1 MGADFS
7 KDLAQVTSD
16 EESAVAQYEQQTKE
30 NDIEKTTKDQAVK
43 YKTKESKSLDQYVAE
58 LSTDR
63 SGVREELDAV
73 LEYLAK
79 IEDRCIAKAETYAER
94 KRRHEAEI
102 AGLKEALNILESE
115 TALLQ
120 SSRKRSH
127 FLGHLKA

>member
-43 YKTKESKSLDQYVAE
+43 YKTKESKDLDQYASE
-58 LSTDR
+58 LSADR
-63 SGVREELDAV
+63 SGVRAELDAV

-79 IEDRCIAKAETYAER
+79 IEDRCIAKAETYATR
-94 KRRHEAEI
+94 KARRVAEI
-102 AGLKEALNILESE
+102 AGLKQALEILESE
-115 TALLQ
+115 TALVQ
-120 SSRKRSH
+120 RKRSS
-127 FLGHLKA
+127 